1 MSSAGP
7 PPVSRSSF
15 LLVCRGDHLGVALRH
30 LRRAGVV
37 PDALVQGGDLRYFLR
52 RQKEVEESEV
62 VPDMR
67 RVLGPGNHDGLGLEV
82 PAKDDLRAA
91 LAVLFR
97 QFCKDRLIK
106 QSLVPMPQGVP
117 RLNCHALR
125 SQELL
130 QALLLEV
137 GVDLCLE
144 EHGTNLADGE
154 NFPNLLLC
162 SGSISTVLSWCFLPS
177 PRKGGVFS
185 LSGIPR
191 RSGKRK
197 YRLVNGHEPAG

>member
-15 LLVCRGDHLGVALRH
+15 LLVCRGDRLGVALQH

-37 PDALVQGGDLRYFLR
+37 PDALVQGG
-52 RQKEVEESEV
+52 
-62 VPDMR
+62 
-67 RVLGPGNHDGLGLEV
+67 
-82 PAKDDLRAA
+82 DLRAA

-185 LSGIPR
+185 LSRIPR